1 MLSVLEYAG
10 CPESSVIS
18 LPFPYTNLIGF
29 LQQNPHEVYPLF
41 SDFGETVDTRIY
53 ELVKL
58 VIARTR
64 KFGNDS
70 SFVSCLEPMPGVRWD
85 RVLVSRV
92 QFDLV
97 KDRVVCFAA
106 FGYTRLNSLTR
117 LALYVEPDLAPAAAK
132 RLLLAWIGLAE
143 RRMAMLCTG
152 LTRYHDK
159 FFRAVTI
166 IVDINDK
173 LQTCALQFAQA
184 EVDHLDLHLFPRGQH
199 NTGLS

>member
-10 CPESSVIS
+10 CPESFVIS
-18 LPFPYTNLIGF
+18 LPFPDTNLIGF

-92 QFDLV
+92 HFDLL
-97 KDRVVCFAA
+97 KHPLAPSPPFRHIP
-106 FGYTRLNSLTR
+106 LNSL
-117 LALYVEPDLAPAAAK
+117 PP
-132 RLLLAWIGLAE
+132 
-143 RRMAMLCTG
+143 
-152 LTRYHDK
+152 
-159 FFRAVTI
+159 
-166 IVDINDK
+166 
-173 LQTCALQFAQA
+173 
-184 EVDHLDLHLFPRGQH
+184 FPFY
-199 NTGLS
+199 